1 MHAMISTIRIFLFV
15 QAALFISAAIA
26 HFNLIGDLD
35 DPGAGTAESVIA
47 TALLAG
53 LAVSLANP
61 GATRTAALA
70 AQGFAL
76 LGTMIGVTLLLTVGP
91 RTTFDVSMHLT
102 MLAALVT
109 GLVVTIRSGA
119 TVVGHRIEAGRHL
132 PPQRFRGS
140 RRHSGRTTVEP
151 NAIW

>member
-47 TALLAG
+47 TALVAG

-91 RTTFDVSMHLT
+91 RTTFDVTMHLA

-119 TVVGHRIEAGRHL
+119 TGPLTSLDGGG
-132 PPQRFRGS
+132 P
-140 RRHSGRTTVEP
+140 TD
-151 NAIW
+151 